1 MPGKARRVASR
12 QAQLGRRR
20 KRQQSRPEDSQSAVA
35 ETEGAVSADSQGAAG
50 LPAMPEAPEPLSTES
65 TETETDAAVLPVA
78 ELPVADSPEA
88 PTPAQRPPDRPARPR
103 RLSPVAAAR
112 AADGE
117 MVPTRGGVRGRRD
130 RLIAQVNI
138 GAEIR
143 RILAMSGTVLAIIIV
158 LGIVL

>member
-20 KRQQSRPEDSQSAVA
+20 KRQQNRPEDSQAAVA
-35 ETEGAVSADSQGAAG
+35 ETESAVSADSQTDTR
-50 LPAMPEAPEPLSTES
+50 LPALPEYPEPSSPES
-65 TETETDAAVLPVA
+65 TEAETAAPVLPVA
-78 ELPVADSPEA
+78 MSPVADAAETS
-88 PTPAQRPPDRPARPR
+88 TPAQRAPDRPSRPR
-103 RLSPVAAAR
+103 RPSPVAASR
-112 AADGE
+112 AADGD
-117 MVPTRGGVRGRRD
+117 MVLTRGGVRGRRD